1 VAESGLTNRNKI
13 INGDMRID
21 QRNAGAAIANANAYI
36 ARGVDPFTHAANL
49 RTVARIYRRKH
60 AALVGGGS

>member
-1 VAESGLTNRNKI
+1 MNSVTAPSTHPLIAEAELRET
-13 INGDMRID
+13 
-21 QRNAGAAIANANAYI
+21 AADRAEANANAYI